1 MSDLQYAVV
10 VLEEEGELCWVCAHG
25 MEGEIKINISVHI
38 LFFDYYLI

>member
-1 MSDLQYAVV
+1 MLS
-10 VLEEEGELCWVCAHG
+10 VCAHG